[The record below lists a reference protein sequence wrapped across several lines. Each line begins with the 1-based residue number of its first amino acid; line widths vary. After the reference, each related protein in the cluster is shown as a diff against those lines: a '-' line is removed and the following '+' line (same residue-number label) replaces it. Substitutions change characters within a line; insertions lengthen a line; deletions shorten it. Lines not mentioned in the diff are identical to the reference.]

1 MRGKIL
7 LSFVFV
13 IFAITILVFYWFV
26 PFSTT
31 EFWMTPD
38 NSNFSL
44 ESYGKDNM
52 QFYPNMRYPDYRISY
67 KIDDCP
73 LQKKYDMER
82 AFGILEDKSILEFYP
97 TEVNQEITVTC
108 DSKTKMEGG
117 LFIAGKGGPTNI
129 TVAGN
134 FNVILNGKVLLIRD
148 SQCATPNVAIHEL
161 LHALGF
167 DHSDNPSNIMYA
179 VSSCEQSIGEDTI
192 ELINEIYAFP
202 SYPDLVF
209 ENVTAQ
215 MHGKYLSTNFS
226 VRNNG
231 LAEAG
236 EAEVLIFA
244 DDKLVKEIEIDSL
257 DIGYGVTTSLNNVWV
272 SALSVE
278 ELKFVIDSDFAELV
292 ENNNE
297 IKLEIKK

>member
-1 MRGKIL
+1 MGLKIL

-13 IFAITILVFYWFV
+13 IFSITLLVLYLFV

-31 EFWMTPD
+31 EFWMKPD
-38 NSNFSL
+38 NSNFTL

-52 QFYPNMRYPDYRISY
+52 QFYPNMRYPDYKISY

-82 AFGILEDKSILEFYP
+82 AFEILEDKTILEFYP
-97 TEVNQEITVTC
+97 TEYDEEISVTC
-108 DSKTKMEGG
+108 DSKTRMQGG
-117 LFIAGKGGPTNI
+117 LFIAGEGGPTNI

-134 FNVILNGKVLLIRD
+134 FNVILNGKVLLIKESKCER
-148 SQCATPNVAIHEL
+148 PNIALHEL

-167 DHSDNPSNIMYA
+167 DHSENPGNIMYYLTG
-179 VSSCEQSIGEDTI
+179 CERTIGQDQI
-192 ELINEIYAFP
+192 DLINELYSIP

-215 MHGKYLSTNFS
+215 MHGKYLNTNFS

-231 LAEAG
+231 LARADK
-236 EAEVLIFA
+236 AEILIFA
-244 DDKLVKEIEIDSL
+244 DNKLVKEIELDSL
-257 DIGYGVTTSLNNVWV
+257 DIGHGVTISLSNVWV

-278 ELKFVIDSDFAELV
+278 ELKFVIDSNFAELV
-292 ENNNE
+292 EDNNE